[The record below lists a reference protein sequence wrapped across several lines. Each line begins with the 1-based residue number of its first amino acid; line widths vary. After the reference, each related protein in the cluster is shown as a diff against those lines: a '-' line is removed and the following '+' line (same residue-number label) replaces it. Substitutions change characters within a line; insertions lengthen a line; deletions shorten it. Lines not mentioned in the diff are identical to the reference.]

1 MTDKQLLQLTKV
13 ELVKMLRELQ
23 QDNEQLQHE
32 LLDNQHELAI
42 ELDKTMSANQTTG
55 LLQHNKSEHEPNN
68 LYAFKGRD
76 SNC

>member
-23 QDNEQLQHE
+23 QDNERLQDE
-32 LLDNQHELAI
+32 LLDTQHELAI
-42 ELDKTMSANQTTG
+42 ELDKSMSTNQTTG
-55 LLQHNKSEHEPNN
+55 LLQHIKSEYQSSN